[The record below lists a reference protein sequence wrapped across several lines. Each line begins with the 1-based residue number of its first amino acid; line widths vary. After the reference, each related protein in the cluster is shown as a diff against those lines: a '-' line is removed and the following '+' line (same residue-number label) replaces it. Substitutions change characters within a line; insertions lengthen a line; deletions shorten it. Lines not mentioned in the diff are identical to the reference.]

1 MQLFFPRQKP
11 KANAKDAIVRLRD
24 TLQMLEKRET
34 HLQTKIDTE
43 LKNAKSN
50 AATNKRG
57 NVKMTTIINKKKYIL
72 INIFLKKTVIKSR
85 LIALIFLFLMIFF

>member
-24 TLQMLEKRET
+24 TLQMLEKRES

-43 LKNAKSN
+43 LKNARSN

-57 NVKMTTIINKKKYIL
+57 MLMFNQ
-72 INIFLKKTVIKSR
+72 KKTK
-85 LIALIFLFLMIFF
+85 